1 MSYVRA
7 LSCLAFIGAGWMS
20 GCNSGTAPVAGTGT
34 SGSAGSGESAMIAGS
49 GNASSSMGSA
59 GQPSTGATGVPSGGN
74 SGGGETSGA
83 AGSAGASEGM
93 EASVDSGP
101 SANAADEGGASCPGA
116 FCEDFE
122 DGGQIDMSK
131 WEVQTMGGA
140 TVEVQS
146 QNVAHGKYAA
156 HFHGLGTPTGSSQAY
171 AYLITK
177 SAPSSLQVHNFGRA
191 YFYIAP
197 KPTSVDTGLI
207 FGGTA
212 GFPKPTYLS
221 IAEHSGGWQLGFIKL
236 QGSPGGESQA
246 YPTGQMP
253 VMTWFCLEWEF
264 NDQPD
269 TINIVWDNGNGNSMG
284 SLNSMDVAYPANN
297 PPGTIFNSM
306 TSGLVGGFV
315 DFGFGF
321 YDWHPSG
328 VPFDVYY
335 DDIVLDSKAV
345 NCL

>member
-59 GQPSTGATGVPSGGN
+59 GQPSTGATGVPNGGN

-131 WEVQTMGGA
+131 WEVQTTGGA

-156 HFHGLGTPTGSSQAY
+156 HFHGLGTPTDSSQAY

-236 QGSPGGESQA
+236 QGSPGGEVQA
-246 YPTGQMP
+246 YPPPPMP
-253 VMTWFCLEWEF
+253 VAKWLCLEWEF
-264 NDQPD
+264 NDQP
-269 TINIVWDNGNGNSMG
+269 TGINLSADGAVVGALAAN
-284 SLNSMDVAYPANN
+284 DVAYPPNS
-297 PPGTIFNSM
+297 PKGTLFNGM
-306 TSGLVGGFV
+306 TSGLIGAFT

-321 YDWHPSG
+321 YDWHP
-328 VPFDVYY
+328 DTKAYDYYY
-335 DDIVLDSKAV
+335 DDIVLDTKPV
-345 NCL
+345 GCL